1 MKSKLRFVTNQQNI
15 QKIYNKINGINNQE
29 SKKKLSKFLNIC
41 PQLIK
46 VLNNNDFELL
56 SDQIIEKN
64 IFVSEICEELLPFSS
79 FIKQNQF
86 KDYVLNMQ
94 DRNKRKKL
102 IDILRSYLG
111 DDYLIKFLGV
121 LYGDKGRFSEVPY
134 ERDKTLRYL
143 TLNDFYKE
151 FKENGKYLY
160 DLDEA
165 YKLFY
170 VKLAFTIALALFA
183 LLVIGLVFIIPS
195 SINIS
200 IFLFVMFT
208 AFWLFPLLDVI
219 YQFTNAGQD
228 VIISTSDKFFTRGYE
243 LKSNIYKECKNKCNA
258 EIDTIFFTFVSDSYG
273 RLKNDEITNDMKK
286 FFGDKNLN
294 EIADMEIKYYLGYAD
309 NLIFR
314 NLNECVK
321 SFVDDDLLS
330 KIKRAVENE
339 LLSQPNSYDFAQI
352 KIYQDVID
360 EYFGHKE
367 RLKNIIEIKFKKK
380 YVNELQKDDT
390 NTQKTL
396 VDIIKEKIK
405 SSSNQ
410 LQNENIIEKKPMSE
424 NANENEIN
432 TSSQN

>member
-1 MKSKLRFVTNQQNI
+1 M
-15 QKIYNKINGINNQE
+15 
-29 SKKKLSKFLNIC
+29 
-41 PQLIK
+41 
-46 VLNNNDFELL
+46 
-56 SDQIIEKN
+56 
-64 IFVSEICEELLPFSS
+64 
-79 FIKQNQF
+79 
-86 KDYVLNMQ
+86 
-94 DRNKRKKL
+94 
-102 IDILRSYLG
+102 
-111 DDYLIKFLGV
+111 
-121 LYGDKGRFSEVPY
+121 
-134 ERDKTLRYL
+134 
-143 TLNDFYKE
+143 
-151 FKENGKYLY
+151 
-160 DLDEA
+160 
-165 YKLFY
+165 
-170 VKLAFTIALALFA
+170 FA
-183 LLVIGLVFIIPS
+183 
-195 SINIS
+195 
-200 IFLFVMFT
+200 

-219 YQFTNAGQD
+219 YQFTNAGQN
-228 VIISTSDKFFTRGYE
+228 VIISTLDKFFTRDYE

-258 EIDTIFFTFVSDSYG
+258 EIDTIFFRFVSELQNYCFKDHC
-273 RLKNDEITNDMKK
+273 EITNDMKK

-330 KIKRAVENE
+330 KIKGAVKNK
-339 LLSQPNSYDFAQI
+339 LLPQPNSNDFAQI

-390 NTQKTL
+390 DMQKTL

-410 LQNENIIEKKPMSE
+410 LQNKNIIKKKPMSK

-432 TSSQN
+432 TSSQK